1 MSKTRRSNLLS
12 KKVIIVVAI
21 LAVGAVSVI
30 LVASTIAQ
38 TTTAQQQQQY
48 RQRMMMGMMG
58 WSDEAII
65 IPQING
71 SVSLTNETSNFIN
84 ENVKVPF
91 VEAAQT
97 AQGQLANGTVLGGHL
112 GMVQGYLVYKFFVV
126 ENNTNQAGH
135 LTVIDAGNGDVLYT
149 SEGQP
154 IGSFGHSS
162 IFGPWSGGGGYGHER
177 GWGGPWKGHWMREW
191 Q

>member
-1 MSKTRRSNLLS
+1 MSTRRSNLLS

-21 LAVGAVSVI
+21 LAVGAVSAI
-30 LVASTIAQ
+30 LVASSIAQ

-48 RQRMMMGMMG
+48 RQRMMMGMME
-58 WSDEAII
+58 WSGEGI

-71 SVSLTNETSNFIN
+71 SVSVANETSNFIN

-97 AQGQLANGTVLGGHL
+97 AQGQVTNGTVLGGHL
-112 GMVQGYLVYKFFVV
+112 GVVQGYLVYKFFVAA
-126 ENNTNQAGH
+126 NNANQAGH
-135 LTVIDAGNGDVLYT
+135 LTVIDAGNGEVLYT

-154 IGSFGHSS
+154 LGSFGHSS
-162 IFGPWSGGGGYGHER
+162 IFGPWSGGGHGHGR
-177 GWGGPWKGHWMREW
+177 GWDGPWKGHWAGEW

>member
-1 MSKTRRSNLLS
+1 MSTRRSNLLS

-21 LAVGAVSVI
+21 LAIGAVSAI
-30 LVASTIAQ
+30 LVASSIAQ
-38 TTTAQQQQQY
+38 TTTAQQQQQQQY

-65 IPQING
+65 PQING
-71 SVSLTNETSNFIN
+71 SVSLANETSNFIN

-91 VEAAQT
+91 VAAAQT
-97 AQGQLANGTVLGGHL
+97 AQGQVANGTVLGGHL
-112 GMVQGYLVYKFFVV
+112 GVVQGYLVYKVFVAD
-126 ENNTNQAGH
+126 TANQAGH

-154 IGSFGHSS
+154 LGSFGHSS
-162 IFGPWSGGGGYGHER
+162 IFGPWSGGRHGHER
-177 GWGGPWKGHWMREW
+177 GWDGPWKGHWAGEW